1 MAWSESTQPRRYKMR
16 QRMFALGE
24 DFDIENDAGERVLH
38 VDGKLLRVRETFV
51 IQDRQGNEVAT
62 IQQRLLALRPSMT
75 ISRGGT
81 ELATIR
87 KAWISLLS
95 DRFGIEL
102 ANGETLDIVGDI
114 LDHEYEIRRG
124 GEAVAAISKQ
134 WFTFRDTYGI
144 TVAPGEDDGLILAV
158 AVALDELAHDP
169 DEQRS

>member
-1 MAWSESTQPRRYKMR
+1 MSFGQSNQPRQYRMR
-16 QRMFALGE
+16 QRLFALGE
-24 DFDIENDAGERVLH
+24 DFDIENADGQPVLH
-38 VDGKLLRVRETFV
+38 VDGTLLRIRETFV
-51 IQDRQGNEVAT
+51 IQDLQGNEVARMR
-62 IQQRLLALRPSMT
+62 QKLVALRPSMT
-75 ISRGGT
+75 ISRGGA

-102 ANGETLDIVGDI
+102 ANGDTLDVVGDI

-144 TVAPGEDDGLILAV
+144 TIAPGEDDGLILAV